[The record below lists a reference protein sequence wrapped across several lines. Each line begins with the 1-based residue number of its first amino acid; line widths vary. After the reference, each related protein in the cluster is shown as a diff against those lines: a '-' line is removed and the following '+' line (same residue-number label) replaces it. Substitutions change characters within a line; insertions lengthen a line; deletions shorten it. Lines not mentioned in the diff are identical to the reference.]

1 MHIMFYLILVKNN
14 QSILKP
20 LTYLTGIRV
29 NSVNPGPVA
38 TDFFD
43 NMNFENTLDDIGEMT
58 ALKRVSTSE
67 EIAEL
72 ILYLAGDKAQGI
84 TGSIMVTDN
93 GYLLKN

>member
-1 MHIMFYLILVKNN
+1 MTF
-14 QSILKP
+14 
-20 LTYLTGIRV
+20 LTGIRV

-93 GYLLKN
+93 GYLLRN